1 MAALSNVEID
11 KAKKE
16 YAVDSVCELNL
27 LKEKHK
33 IIEKGKVVKPM
44 FFKMITLENGY
55 KLNERHIYKYFK
67 TPMDY
72 LQKSIASFK
81 FRQGREQKMEVL
93 PFSSIVKEKNI
104 HGSGKCYYEWRD
116 RIISIVEDT
125 NKELQRL
132 YTGYDNKNKE
142 EKDEIQMQAA
152 DVKQECTEYINKL
165 SISETTMY
173 LLLTILDKKEY
184 RHIKR
189 RIFETLFGTPN
200 QTFFEMICECKED
213 IQKIIECDDGDIKLY
228 DYHFKKTF
236 LD

>member
-1 MAALSNVEID
+1 
-11 KAKKE
+11 
-16 YAVDSVCELNL
+16 
-27 LKEKHK
+27 
-33 IIEKGKVVKPM
+33 
-44 FFKMITLENGY
+44 
-55 KLNERHIYKYFK
+55 
-67 TPMDY
+67 
-72 LQKSIASFK
+72 
-81 FRQGREQKMEVL
+81 
-93 PFSSIVKEKNI
+93 
-104 HGSGKCYYEWRD
+104 
-116 RIISIVEDT
+116 
-125 NKELQRL
+125 
-132 YTGYDNKNKE
+132 
-142 EKDEIQMQAA
+142 MQAA